1 MSVRRLQEGFRQ
13 WVGCSP
19 MEYLVRVRL
28 GRADADLAADPDA
41 TLSDVAARW
50 GFFQREPVRGRLPP
64 PLRAPAVTT
73 RTTRP
78 SDRAAMT
85 SQSPILTSTTTPPEE
100 VP

>member
-28 GRADADLAADPDA
+28 GRADADPDA

-50 GFFQREPVRGRLPP
+50 GFSSASRFAAAYRRRYGHPPSRRGRPG
-64 PLRAPAVTT
+64 R
-73 RTTRP
+73 RTGPR
-78 SDRAAMT
+78 
-85 SQSPILTSTTTPPEE
+85 
-100 VP
+100 